1 VPRLGNIIQQRI
13 EARSKSVYFT
23 LPFSQTGLVIGVVDD
38 CTSIETQLESPGSL
52 NQKFLH
58 TEENTLLSLMCNK
71 IIAVPDCAA
80 SNTNELIL
88 SARVDIIGVAGYNDH
103 GKGFHF
109 DFKPIDFEV
118 LGLGLEQT
126 GRYSEKHCGLTR
138 VVSTGV
144 AVIELRVL
152 II

>member
-1 VPRLGNIIQQRI
+1 MRCPGLAISSNKELKPVQQ
-13 EARSKSVYFT
+13 SVYFT

-80 SNTNELIL
+80 ANTNGLIL

-103 GKGFHF
+103 ADGVHF
-109 DFKPIDFEV
+109 DFEPFDFEA
-118 LGLGLEQT
+118 LGLGLEN
-126 GRYSEKHCGLTR
+126 GRYSVKQCGLAR
-138 VVSTGV
+138 DVITGV
-144 AVIELRVL
+144 AG
-152 II
+152 